1 MIKINSKLNNDDIQ
15 LLNASVQAALPVG
28 LSVNTDDIHW
38 IVTNLSTLDGTRL
51 PIITGLVYNDN
62 HTVKLAI
69 CVKGVIDGDDIQL
82 QRLVI
87 DGEALLAPVHFRV
100 TPLTEVTILSNIP
113 ETGTRKPEAHSQLSA
128 CAKLVRDMYIDDD
141 EYSLDKPVPKVFFSM
156 MDMDYYF
163 SKLAVTLE
171 ESILLWMESTG
182 RLSVNMNDED
192 ITVSTILQDS
202 IKRIYMNGA
211 ARNKVTLELT
221 NGTTRD
227 FSSINPSVQ
236 VELCR
241 EILSI
246 LPV

>member
-1 MIKINSKLNNDDIQ
+1 MIKINSNLTNDDIQ
-15 LLNASVQAALPVG
+15 LLNASAKAALPEG

-38 IVTNLSTLDGTRL
+38 IVNTLSTLDGTRI
-51 PIITGLVYNDN
+51 PIITGLMYNDDQ
-62 HTVKLAI
+62 TVKLAI
-69 CVKGVIDGDDIQL
+69 CVKGVIDGDNIQL

-87 DGEALLAPVHFRV
+87 DGENLISPVNFRI
-100 TPLTEVTILSNIP
+100 TPLTEVIILGKIP

-128 CAKLVRDMYIDDD
+128 CSKLIQDMYIDDD

-202 IKRIYMNGA
+202 IKRIYMSGA
-211 ARNKVTLELT
+211 ARNKVALELT
-221 NGTTRD
+221 NGTTRE

>member
-1 MIKINSKLNNDDIQ
+1 MIKINSNLTSDDIQ
-15 LLNASVQAALPVG
+15 LLNASVQAALPDG
-28 LSVNTDDIHW
+28 SMDTSDIHW
-38 IVTNLSTLDGTRL
+38 ITSILSTLDGTRI
-51 PIITGLVYNDN
+51 PIITGLMYNDDQ
-62 HTVKLAI
+62 TVKLAI

-87 DGEALLAPVHFRV
+87 DGENLISPVNFRV
-100 TPLTEVTILSNIP
+100 TPLTEVIILGKIP

-128 CAKLVRDMYIDDD
+128 CSKLVRDMYIDDD

-192 ITVSTILQDS
+192 ITVSPILQDS
-202 IKRIYMNGA
+202 IKRIYMSGA
-211 ARNKVTLELT
+211 ARNKVALELT
-221 NGTTRD
+221 NGTTRE